1 VGILTDIPAT
11 NGRVFT
17 ENVSKPDPYLP
28 KGPEKAPSR
37 TKQAF
42 LENFNTLGLAAV
54 VAGAFAFL
62 TPVPVIGAVVLEAIY
77 LLFVPDSKWY
87 KERIGARYDAEVL
100 ARREKLKQNVF
111 PQLSDDIQ
119 ARFGRLETAR
129 SQINGQSFEGARWF
143 REVIRKLDYLMEKF
157 LLFATKEVQ
166 FKSYLLTVLSE
177 AEALGTGG
185 PPPPPSRYGPSKRE
199 PRSDIEAENWA
210 KSTVSVIQDRYQAEA
225 DSIDEMLLKDDNLHN
240 QAVLDKRKDILL
252 RRKMYVSQ
260 IGDIMTNLTHQLRLI
275 EDTFGLINDE
285 IRARSPEQVLADI
298 EDVVDSTD
306 VLTEA
311 LQEVAPFE
319 EMKA

>member
-1 VGILTDIPAT
+1 
-11 NGRVFT
+11 
-17 ENVSKPDPYLP
+17 VSKPDPYLP
-28 KGPEKAPSR
+28 KGPDKAPSR

-42 LENFNTLGLAAV
+42 LENFNTLGLAGV
-54 VAGAFAFL
+54 VAASFALL
-62 TPVPVIGAVVLEAIY
+62 TPIPILGAVVLEAVY

-87 KERIGARYDAEVL
+87 RDRIGARYDSEVAE
-100 ARREKLKQNVF
+100 RREKLKQNVF
-111 PQLSDDIQ
+111 PQLSEDIRN
-119 ARFGRLETAR
+119 RFARLETAR
-129 SQINGQSFEGARWF
+129 QQINGQSFEGAKWF

-166 FKSYLLTVLSE
+166 FKNYLLTVLSE

-185 PPPPPSRYGPSKRE
+185 PPTPPRFGLRQRD
-199 PRSDIEAENWA
+199 PRSDIEAETWA
-210 KSTVSVIQDRYQAEA
+210 KSTVNVIQERYQAEA
-225 DSIDEMLLKDDNLHN
+225 DSIDKMLTQDENLHN

-319 EMKA
+319 EMKLQT